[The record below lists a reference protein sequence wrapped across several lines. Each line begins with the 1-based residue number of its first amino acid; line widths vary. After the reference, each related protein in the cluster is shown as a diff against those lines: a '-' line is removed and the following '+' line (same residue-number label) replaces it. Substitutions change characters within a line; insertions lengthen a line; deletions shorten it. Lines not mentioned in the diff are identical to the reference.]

1 MITAVVWFVIII
13 GGIVW
18 FTYDERKFNDREAR
32 HDYDKLIALGYPPEE
47 AAWQINNAVEE

>member
-18 FTYDERKFNDREAR
+18 FTNDERKFDEREGGR
-32 HDYDKLIALGYPPEE
+32 DYEKLISMGYTPEE

>member
-18 FTYDERKFNDREAR
+18 FTNDERKFDEREGR
-32 HDYDKLIALGYPPEE
+32 RDYEKLISMGYTPEE

>member
-18 FTYDERKFNDREAR
+18 FTNDERKFDEREGR
-32 HDYDKLIALGYPPEE
+32 RDYYKHIENGCTPKE
-47 AAWQINNAVEE
+47 AAFLVNGAVEE